1 MREPRTNYGFA
12 ANLEQAITADLG
24 VFSRASWN
32 PGQDEILG
40 WTDCDESA
48 SAGISLKGTQWG
60 RPNDTLGVA
69 GVIDGLSPQAQ
80 AYFAA
85 GGLGILIGDGALDY
99 RPEEIIE
106 AYYSLSRDKRS
117 SITLDYQFVSNP
129 AYNAARGP
137 VNIFALR
144 LHAEI

>member
-1 MREPRTNYGFA
+1 
-12 ANLEQAITADLG
+12 
-24 VFSRASWN
+24 
-32 PGQDEILG
+32 
-40 WTDCDESA
+40 
-48 SAGISLKGTQWG
+48 LKGTRWG
-60 RPNDTLGVA
+60 RPNDTVGIA
-69 GVIDGLSPQAQ
+69 GVVDGLSPQAQ

-106 AYYSLSRDKRS
+106 TYYSLSRDGRS
-117 SITLDYQFVSNP
+117 NITLDYQFVANT